1 MKILHVVENLNLGGL
16 ETVLVNLVTHQV
28 SHNDKCLV
36 VCLFSEGVL
45 AERLINIGV
54 DVIALHKKNGM
65 DFQVLGRIRQL
76 VTRFVPDVIHT
87 HNAICNHYV
96 VMATLFLGHKIIN
109 TRHGMGEIH
118 RNVKGELLYKL
129 SIFFTKKCV
138 FVCKSAQIKFEEKY
152 KIKKDKSVV
161 IYNGIDLTKY
171 DCSLFKKMDS
181 SFKAMTGAAFV
192 IGTVGRLNYFKDQAT
207 LIRAF
212 RLVKKSITNIKLVIV
227 GDGELRGELSLL
239 VNQLQLGGDVV
250 FLGARDDVNLLL
262 CNMDMFVMTSIS
274 EGFSIALIEA
284 CAARL
289 PIVTTDVGGNSEI
302 IHHMTTGLLTRSGDA
317 ENIADHIITLVNS
330 PETRKLYAD
339 SAHEWVA
346 NNATLEKMCAQYNH
360 TYMS

>member
-129 SIFFTKKCV
+129 SIFF
-138 FVCKSAQIKFEEKY
+138 KF
-152 KIKKDKSVV
+152 IF
-161 IYNGIDLTKY
+161 I
-171 DCSLFKKMDS
+171 
-181 SFKAMTGAAFV
+181 
-192 IGTVGRLNYFKDQAT
+192 
-207 LIRAF
+207 
-212 RLVKKSITNIKLVIV
+212 
-227 GDGELRGELSLL
+227 
-239 VNQLQLGGDVV
+239 
-250 FLGARDDVNLLL
+250 
-262 CNMDMFVMTSIS
+262 
-274 EGFSIALIEA
+274 
-284 CAARL
+284 
-289 PIVTTDVGGNSEI
+289 
-302 IHHMTTGLLTRSGDA
+302 
-317 ENIADHIITLVNS
+317 
-330 PETRKLYAD
+330 
-339 SAHEWVA
+339 
-346 NNATLEKMCAQYNH
+346 
-360 TYMS
+360 